1 MSVVDFAE
9 MLRDMINDK
18 IKECKD
24 VHESHSRIYTDVG
37 INDSNTDVGMGSR
50 TNTGFSDQYRKEKD
64 TKSQMINHQHYEVM
78 ASPK

>member
-24 VHESHSRIYTDVG
+24 VHESHSRIYTDRLMIQIQALEWVQG
-37 INDSNTDVGMGSR
+37 RIQDLVINTE
-50 TNTGFSDQYRKEKD
+50 RKKI
-64 TKSQMINHQHYEVM
+64 QNH
-78 ASPK
+78 K